1 MKQILKLNK
10 ISPVINE
17 VLEGY
22 EISETAENPDGILI
36 RSAKIHDMEF
46 GSNLM
51 AIARAGAGTN
61 NIPIDRCTEKGIV
74 VFNTPGAN
82 ANAVKELTFASIMM
96 VSRNLVAAIDWCA
109 GLKGKED
116 VPALVE
122 KGKNQFVGPE
132 LKGKTMGIIG
142 LGDIG
147 VQVANE
153 AYAIGMNVIGFDPFI
168 SIEHAWGLSRA
179 VHRAVSLESLVEQSD
194 FITIHVPLTP
204 NTRNYVSRDLLK
216 HCKPTAMLLNFAR
229 GELVDTPAVLE
240 ALEEGRLAKYIVDFP
255 TEEVIG
261 RKNVIAIPHLGASTP
276 EAEENCAVMA
286 ARELKDYL
294 ENGNI
299 LHSVNFPECV
309 LPRSGSMRICIIHQ
323 NVPNMVGRITALL
336 AERNAN
342 ITNMMNKSR
351 GNIAYTMLDIDEHLN
366 GTLHHDLA
374 SIESVLRVTLYK

>member
-1 MKQILKLNK
+1 MYKRQ
-10 ISPVINE
+10 
-17 VLEGY
+17 
-22 EISETAENPDGILI
+22 
-36 RSAKIHDMEF
+36 
-46 GSNLM
+46 
-51 AIARAGAGTN
+51 
-61 NIPIDRCTEKGIV
+61 
-74 VFNTPGAN
+74 
-82 ANAVKELTFASIMM
+82 
-96 VSRNLVAAIDWCA
+96 
-109 GLKGKED
+109 
-116 VPALVE
+116 
-122 KGKNQFVGPE
+122 
-132 LKGKTMGIIG
+132 
-142 LGDIG
+142 
-147 VQVANE
+147 
-153 AYAIGMNVIGFDPFI
+153 
-168 SIEHAWGLSRA
+168 IEHAWGLSRA